1 MGAISVRIEVEP
13 RDLWLGVYIPEAG
26 GSLYQSVYI
35 CFPLPVFPVHVRWMR
50 QTVNWRRP
58 WDAMDRATRSM
69 ATLAGAMREN
79 GNVGDR
85 LTRSMADLARAAA
98 RYGETNANESQ
109 SSGN

>member
-35 CFPLPVFPVHVRWMR
+35 CFPLPVIPVHVRWMR

-69 ATLAGAMREN
+69 ATLAGAMSSLEN
-79 GNVGDR
+79 GNVG
-85 LTRSMADLARAAA
+85 LTRSMAGLARAA